1 MNNKAYILATLN
13 DAGVRRNIAA
23 AESKADLIAI
33 ADKYT
38 TQILKNGFFELVRV
52 LEEDDIDK
60 TDNSNIF
67 KVYHL
72 YPAKRY
78 RREHPD
84 YRLIVLELYEIPT
97 ETADDHTADL
107 DRIFAR

>member
-1 MNNKAYILATLN
+1 MDNKAYILATIN
-13 DAGVRRNIAA
+13 DAGVRRFITAA
-23 AESKADLIAI
+23 DSKADLVAI

-38 TQILKNGFFELVRV
+38 TQILKSGFELVAV

-60 TDNSNIF
+60 ADNTNIF

-72 YPAKRY
+72 YPSKRY
-78 RREHPD
+78 RKEHPD

-97 ETADDHTADL
+97 EAADDHTATL